1 MDVLARSLY
10 SDPRMIIESGQQR
23 DVLITVNL
31 SLFFLRNGCK
41 INRLGCLKECID
53 INKYD
58 IVQEVIKVKL
68 ITWRL
73 PIKYSFMTKIY
84 QDSMAV

>member
-1 MDVLARSLY
+1 MDVLAQSLY
-10 SDPRMIIESGQQR
+10 SNPRMIIESVQQR

-31 SLFFLRNGCK
+31 SVFLRNGCK

-68 ITWRL
+68 IKRKL